1 MKKLIILTAM
11 IAAIAGTVS
20 AQNDI
25 QLKGRVL
32 DVKNERV
39 VFATVSLI
47 DSLGKAVNFG
57 ISDEEGNYFLNLK
70 LSKGTYKLSGS
81 SMGYSSAAVSVMI
94 SPTSNIITAPDIILL
109 QDAKMLSEVN
119 IKGRKALIEQKIDK
133 LVFNV
138 SQSPMTAGSSA
149 LDLLKRAPGVFVD
162 QSDAIKLRGK
172 SVLVLVDNKQIYLSG
187 DQVAQYLKS
196 LQGDNIEKIEII
208 SNPSA
213 KYDAQGVGGIINV
226 ISKKDKKIGLNGS
239 ATLGGGYGRNE
250 KYNGSSLIN
259 YRQKFFAISGNIG
272 YNHDKSPNSG
282 ELNRTLTETNFSQN
296 SSSIKTINSGLAKLS
311 IDLFPNEKNTLGFG
325 FVGNKANNNLTNTS
339 LTSLNQNGVI
349 NQLNLFSDNLT
360 DWDNLTYSLNYKS
373 ALSKNE
379 NLSFDADLSQY
390 KNDGGINYISNGLN
404 NQLSQPNTLNINSSK
419 IKIASAK
426 LDYDRVILQKINL
439 ETGGKVSHV
448 TTDNMTRFNRE
459 INGSW
464 QNDVQRSN
472 VFTYDETI
480 VSGYLNLNTK
490 FGEKLSLQ
498 LGLRGENTKSE
509 GNSKTIDSVFTLNYF
524 KLFPS
529 AYLTYDLNK
538 SNQFGISYSR
548 RIGRPGYRDL
558 NPFTYYTDQ
567 YTASQGNPFL
577 RPSFTNSFELNY
589 TLLQQFNI
597 SAGFQHTKDEFEK
610 IAIQESDTKLVKE
623 IYQNFDRF
631 YGYYIGANVP
641 IKVLKIWDIS
651 NYANFYYTDYTIGQI
666 RSKGSALQFNS
677 TSSFTL
683 PKSITA
689 ELDMIYFYN
698 NAYGIYR
705 VKPNLYF
712 NLGIAKSLSDKRSTF
727 KLSIFD
733 LFNTNRSFITANLG
747 SLNLVS
753 RYRWEGTRANLS
765 YSYKFGKSTV
775 KGASTK
781 RKSSGEEQGRVK
793 N

>member
-1 MKKLIILTAM
+1 MKKLILLLALIV
-11 IAAIAGTVS
+11 AITTTVS
-20 AQNDI
+20 AQTDI
-25 QLKGRVL
+25 QIKGKVL
-32 DVKNERV
+32 DAKKEPVI
-39 VFATVSLI
+39 FATISLI
-47 DSLGKAVNFG
+47 DSLGKAVNFA
-57 ISDEEGNYFLNLK
+57 ISDEQGNYLFNLK
-70 LSKGTYKLSGS
+70 QGKGAYKLSGS
-81 SMGYSSAAVSVMI
+81 SMGYSGAAVSINI
-94 SPTSNIITAPDIILL
+94 SAIPETVTAPDIILL
-109 QDAKMLSEVN
+109 ADTKMLAEVN
-119 IKGRKALIEQKIDK
+119 IKGKKALIEQKIDK
-133 LVFNV
+133 LIFNV

-196 LQGDNIEKIEII
+196 LQGDNIDKIEII

-226 ISKKDKKIGLNGS
+226 ISKKDKKIGVNGNLT
-239 ATLGGGYGRNE
+239 AGGGYGRNG
-250 KYNGSSLIN
+250 KYNSSGLLN
-259 YRQKFFAISGNIG
+259 YRQKMFAVSGNIG
-272 YNHDKSPNSG
+272 YNHDKSPTSG
-282 ELNRTLTETNFSQN
+282 ELNRTLSGTSFSQN

-311 IDLFPNEKNTLGFG
+311 VDFFPNEKNTLGFG
-325 FVGNKANNNLTNTS
+325 FIGNRASNDLANNS
-339 LTSLNQNGVI
+339 LTSLSESGAI
-349 NQLNLFSDNLT
+349 NQLNLFSANLT
-360 DWDNLTYSLNYKS
+360 DWNSLTYSLNYKL
-373 ALSKNE
+373 ALSKDE
-379 NLSFDADLSQY
+379 NLSFDADLSNY
-390 KNDGGINYISNGLN
+390 ENDGDINYTSNNAN
-404 NQLSQPNTLNINSSK
+404 NQLSQPNTLNINK
-419 IKIASAK
+419 TMIKIASAK
-426 LDYDRVILQKINL
+426 LDYERVLLKKLNL
-439 ETGGKVSHV
+439 ETGAKVSRV
-448 TTDNMTRFNRE
+448 TTDNMTRFNQQIDGNWE
-459 INGSW
+459 
-464 QNDVQRSN
+464 NDVKRSN
-472 VFTYDETI
+472 VFNYDETI
-480 VSGYLNLNTK
+480 VSGYVNLNTK
-490 FGEKLSLQ
+490 LGKKLSLQ
-498 LGLRGENTKSE
+498 LGLRGEQTRSD
-509 GNSKTIDSVFTLNYF
+509 GDSKTLDSVFRLNYF

-529 AYLTYDLNK
+529 AYITYDF
-538 SNQFGISYSR
+538 NQNNQLGISYSR
-548 RIGRPGYRDL
+548 RIGRPGYKDL

-610 IAIQESDTKLVKE
+610 IAVQEADTKLVKE
-623 IYQNFDRF
+623 IYQNFDQF
-631 YGYYIGANVP
+631 YGYYIGANIPV
-641 IKVLKIWDIS
+641 KVLKIWEIS
-651 NYANFYYTDYTIGQI
+651 NYANFYYTDYTMGQI
-666 RSKGSALQFNS
+666 RSKGSALQLNS

-733 LFNTNRSFITANLG
+733 LFNTNRSSITANLG
-747 SLNLVS
+747 TLNLAS
-753 RYRWEGTRANLS
+753 NYRWEGTRANLS

-781 RKSSGEEQGRVK
+781 RKSSGEEQGRIK